1 MSPLQGLWGKGS
13 LLKGSLLLCLNC
25 AFYHERVGGNS
36 SVKETFVPVDL
47 HAANKKVRQC
57 EQKTQTHQVWGQQFQ
72 KYMIFCCQ

>member
-57 EQKTQTHQVWGQQFQ
+57 EQKHKPIKFGDNNFKNT
-72 KYMIFCCQ
+72 